1 MISAIPDDLLLH
13 LREIVGFR
21 IGMNFPRER
30 FCDLERGIRSV
41 AEEFG
46 FKDAESCI
54 QWLITSPLTK
64 KQIEILASN
73 FTVGETYFFR
83 EKRIFEVLEEQILP
97 DLIRLR
103 SNKEKYIRIW
113 SAGCSTGE
121 EPYSI
126 AILLN
131 KMIPDL
137 VDWNIT
143 ILATDINPNF
153 LQKASDGVYS
163 EWSFRETQ
171 GWIRKYFK
179 KTKSGFEISPGI
191 KKMVTFSYHNL
202 AEDTYPSLLNNT
214 NAMDIIFCRNV
225 LMYFSPEITKKVI
238 QNLYLSLVEGGRLIV
253 SPVERSHVLFSMFE
267 TIDFQGVSI
276 YKKDGI
282 KSHTIEKLIPD
293 NIASCQPPD
302 LIKLTHIHTTDFVNE
317 PPMVISL
324 KDIRGQDLKE
334 AEEQPYEE
342 ALMLY
347 EKGRYAEVVD
357 KIGSLAS
364 LDHDTKAKTLLA
376 RAYAN
381 QGILTEALDWCEKA
395 IATDNL
401 NAGCHYLRATILQ
414 ECGQVEEATKSLKR
428 ALYLDQDFVLAHFG
442 LGNLNKLQG
451 KFRESEKSFE
461 NALILVKR
469 FRKDEI
475 LPDSEGVTAGRL
487 SEIITSIKGRQE
499 LA

>member
-1 MISAIPDDLLLH
+1 MICAIPDDQLSLL
-13 LREIVGFR
+13 RDFVGFR
-21 IGMNFPRER
+21 IGMNFPKER
-30 FCDLERGIRSV
+30 FCDLERGISSA

-46 FKDAESCI
+46 FKDTGSCI

-83 EKRIFEVLEEQILP
+83 DKRSFEVLEEKILP

-121 EPYSI
+121 EAYSI

-137 VDWNIT
+137 ADWNIT
-143 ILATDINPNF
+143 ILATDINPRF
-153 LQKASDGVYS
+153 LQKASDGIYS

-179 KTKSGFEISPGI
+179 KIKSGFEISPVI

-225 LMYFSPEITKKVI
+225 LMYFFPELTKKVI
-238 QNLYLSLVEGGRLIV
+238 QNLYQSLVEGGQLIV

-276 YKKDGI
+276 YKKGGFE
-282 KSHTIEKLIPD
+282 SHMKE
-293 NIASCQPPD
+293 D
-302 LIKLTHIHTTDFVNE
+302 LIQIELTSRPKPELIKGIHPHPIDIVYE
-317 PPMVISL
+317 PPMVISPY
-324 KDIRGQDLKE
+324 DIRGKE
-334 AEEQPYEE
+334 PEQTEEQPYEE
-342 ALMLY
+342 ALILY
-347 EKGRYAEVVD
+347 EKGRYAQVVE

-364 LDHDTKAKTLLA
+364 LDNDTKAKTLLA

-381 QGILTEALDWCEKA
+381 QGILAEALKWCEKA
-395 IATDNL
+395 IAADNL
-401 NAGCHYLRATILQ
+401 SPGCHYLRATILQ
-414 ECGQVEEATKSLKR
+414 ELGQVEEAMKSLKR

-461 NALILVKR
+461 NALMLVKR
-469 FRKDEI
+469 FRQDEI
-475 LPDSEGVTAGRL
+475 LPGSEGVTAGRL
-487 SEIITSIKGRQE
+487 SEIITSIKGRRE
-499 LA
+499 MA

>member
-1 MISAIPDDLLLH
+1 MISAIPDDVLSK
-13 LREIVGFR
+13 LRESVSSM

-30 FCDLERGIRSV
+30 FCDLERGIRSA

-46 FKDAESCI
+46 FKDTESCI
-54 QWLITSPLTK
+54 WWLINSPLTR

-83 EKRIFEVLEEQILP
+83 ENRSFGVLEEHILP

-143 ILATDINPNF
+143 ILATDINPCF
-153 LQKASDGVYS
+153 LQKATEGVYN

-171 GWIRKYFK
+171 GWIRKYFR
-179 KTKSGFEISPGI
+179 KTKSGFEISPDI

-214 NAMDIIFCRNV
+214 NGMDIIFCRNV
-225 LMYFSPEITKKVI
+225 LMYFSTELTKKVI
-238 QNLYLSLVEGGRLIV
+238 RNLYHSLVEGGWLIV
-253 SPVERSHVLFSMFE
+253 SPVERSHVLFSIFE
-267 TIDFQGVSI
+267 TIDFEGASI
-276 YKKDGI
+276 YKKDSL
-282 KSHTIEKLIPD
+282 KSHTREELIP
-293 NIASCQPPD
+293 IMIPSCPLPGLIKITPLQPPD
-302 LIKLTHIHTTDFVNE
+302 FIPE
-317 PPMVISL
+317 L
-324 KDIRGQDLKE
+324 KK
-334 AEEQPYEE
+334 AEELQPYEE

-347 EKGRYAEVVD
+347 ENGRYAEVVE

-381 QGILTEALDWCEKA
+381 QGILTEALEWCEKA

-401 NAGCHYLRATILQ
+401 NPGCHYLRATILQ
-414 ECGQVEEATKSLKR
+414 ELGQVEEAMKSLKR

-461 NALILVKR
+461 NALMLAKR

-475 LPDSEGVTAGRL
+475 LPGSEGVTAGRL
-487 SEIITSIKGRQE
+487 SEIITSIKGRKE

>member
-1 MISAIPDDLLLH
+1 MISAIPDDLLLK
-13 LREIVGFR
+13 LRESLNSI

-30 FCDLERGIRSV
+30 FCDLERGIRS
-41 AEEFG
+41 AAKDFG

-54 QWLITSPLTK
+54 RWLINSPLTR

-83 EKRIFEVLEEQILP
+83 EKRSFEVLEEQILH

-103 SNKEKYIRIW
+103 SNKEKNIRIW

-143 ILATDINPNF
+143 ILATDINPCF
-153 LQKASDGVYS
+153 LQKATEGVYN
-163 EWSFRETQ
+163 EWSFRETH
-171 GWIRKYFK
+171 GWIRKYFR
-179 KTKSGFEISPGI
+179 KTKSGFEISPDI

-225 LMYFSPEITKKVI
+225 LMYFSTELTKKVI
-238 QNLYLSLVEGGRLIV
+238 QNLYHSLVERGLLIV

-267 TIDFQGVSI
+267 TIDFQDVSI
-276 YKKDGI
+276 YKKDSI
-282 KSHTIEKLIPD
+282 RSHSIDELIPGE
-293 NIASCQPPD
+293 IPACPLPE
-302 LIKLTHIHTTDFVNE
+302 LIMVTHIQPTDFVH
-317 PPMVISL
+317 
-324 KDIRGQDLKE
+324 
-334 AEEQPYEE
+334 EELQPYEE

-347 EKGRYAEVVD
+347 EKGRYAEVVE

-381 QGILTEALDWCEKA
+381 QGILTEALEWCEKA

-401 NAGCHYLRATILQ
+401 NPGCHYLRATILQ
-414 ECGQVEEATKSLKR
+414 EQGQVEEAMKSLKR

-442 LGNLNKLQG
+442 LGNLNKLKG
-451 KFRESEKSFE
+451 KFMESEKSFE
-461 NALILVKR
+461 NALMLVKR

-487 SEIITSIKGRQE
+487 SEIITSIKGRRE
-499 LA
+499 MA